1 MYYFGTNLDNTF
13 AVPDFW
19 PKPGQTHTIPF
30 EKEEISEELA
40 RLQKRRLAAR
50 ARRLELEGKD
60 SSAIRPT
67 DLEPEQQHTP
77 SPLLQ
82 TLEHSGRPGPTL
94 DAIKREG
101 TWDWFS
107 GSK

>member
-1 MYYFGTNLDNTF
+1 MYYFGTNLDDTF
-13 AVPDFW
+13 SVPEFW
-19 PKPGQTHTIPF
+19 PKPGQTHIIPF
-30 EKEEISEELA
+30 EKEEISEELE
-40 RLQKRRLAAR
+40 RLRKRRLAAR

-60 SSAIRPT
+60 GGSVEQTSF
-67 DLEPEQQHTP
+67 EVEQQHTP

-82 TLEHSGRPGPTL
+82 TLEHSGRQGPTL

-107 GSK
+107 RSK

>member
-1 MYYFGTNLDNTF
+1 MYYFGTNLDETF
-13 AVPDFW
+13 SVPEFW

-30 EKEEISEELA
+30 EKEEISEELE
-40 RLQKRRLAAR
+40 RLKRRRLAAR

-60 SSAIRPT
+60 PGAVDQT
-67 DLEPEQQHTP
+67 DFELEQQFTP
-77 SPLLQ
+77 SPLLR
-82 TLEHSGRPGPTL
+82 TLNNSGRPVSTL

-107 GSK
+107 RSK